1 MKWLCVAV
9 EIVDRLFQVNRL
21 AGSYLENE
29 IAAFSKE
36 QYHLSLRTLLLSLN
50 ETQWKPSSSLQSIA
64 GQLIGKR
71 ELFFPLDLPDTLTTL
86 AQTYIP
92 LSYNDV
98 AGLGSSPS
106 VATALRSLDCP
117 FIQQYDL
124 KAHWVR
130 VQVPFV
136 DDLDTGG
143 GYWDANVNNEEIGG
157 KSDYWVEI

>member
-1 MKWLCVAV
+1 MFRIICLKSEGIETTFGIEEQHTLPPLGMKWLCVAV

-98 AGLGSSPS
+98 AGLGSPGPWPP
-106 VATALRSLDCP
+106 P
-117 FIQQYDL
+117 FGL
-124 KAHWVR
+124 
-130 VQVPFV
+130 
-136 DDLDTGG
+136 
-143 GYWDANVNNEEIGG
+143 
-157 KSDYWVEI
+157 